1 MNKTKLSMTF
11 TFLAVLG
18 LVVSLGCSEPKK
30 ELVATPAAEAPT
42 AETVKAKTTEFDVKA
57 EQAIA
62 AKVAAEKRAA
72 KVANA
77 SRRKAE
83 IALYDK
89 VNQFKADVER
99 FKFDWIT
106 NISSSDGSVVMIEV
120 TKKWRSLTTEDRRR
134 FLISSAKNWALIT
147 KNNDAHALVANAD
160 GDSLGNASCTNA
172 ELELTD
178 EEIEEARRVNEAK
191 LAKRDELNRV
201 AVNRFKVE
209 VENRKWIS
217 SVKVDS
223 AILTIEATDN
233 WHLISEKRRR
243 NYLQS
248 FWDKWSDLTK
258 EHEDQV
264 FVVVVVDT
272 DGDGLGAASAEGVS
286 VNHESTRIYKAKR
299 KAELSAE
306 RAIKDA
312 ANEAERKRIA
322 AMPKPKNDEIKSF
335 ISKVGKVARI
345 SKRDIVVDV
354 SSKSDGFRSE
364 NIAVIKVSENW
375 FEERYKNRLTIAK
388 KMLSIWE
395 ATTKADESDGSNG
408 SFNGPM
414 IEIIDSKGRKV
425 GGSNRKGAWVE
436 E

>member
-1 MNKTKLSMTF
+1 M
-11 TFLAVLG
+11 
-18 LVVSLGCSEPKK
+18 
-30 ELVATPAAEAPT
+30 
-42 AETVKAKTTEFDVKA
+42 
-57 EQAIA
+57 
-62 AKVAAEKRAA
+62 
-72 KVANA
+72 
-77 SRRKAE
+77 
-83 IALYDK
+83 
-89 VNQFKADVER
+89 
-99 FKFDWIT
+99 
-106 NISSSDGSVVMIEV
+106 
-120 TKKWRSLTTEDRRR
+120 
-134 FLISSAKNWALIT
+134 
-147 KNNDAHALVANAD
+147 
-160 GDSLGNASCTNA
+160 
-172 ELELTD
+172 
-178 EEIEEARRVNEAK
+178 
-191 LAKRDELNRV
+191 
-201 AVNRFKVE
+201 
-209 VENRKWIS
+209 
-217 SVKVDS
+217 
-223 AILTIEATDN
+223 
-233 WHLISEKRRR
+233 ISEKRRR

-286 VNHESTRIYKAKR
+286 VNQESTRIDKPRR

-345 SKRDIVVDV
+345 SKRDIVVEV